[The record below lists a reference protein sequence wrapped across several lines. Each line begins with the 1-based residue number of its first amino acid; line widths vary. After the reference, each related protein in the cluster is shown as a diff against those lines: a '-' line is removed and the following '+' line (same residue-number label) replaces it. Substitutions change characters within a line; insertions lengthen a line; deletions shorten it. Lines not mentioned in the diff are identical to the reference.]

1 VDGPPSVK
9 LTTGG
14 STTVSAHVTVAAAP
28 SEGRD
33 IFAEVRLR
41 SASGATVGVGG
52 VKIEK
57 VTP

>member
-1 VDGPPSVK
+1 VK